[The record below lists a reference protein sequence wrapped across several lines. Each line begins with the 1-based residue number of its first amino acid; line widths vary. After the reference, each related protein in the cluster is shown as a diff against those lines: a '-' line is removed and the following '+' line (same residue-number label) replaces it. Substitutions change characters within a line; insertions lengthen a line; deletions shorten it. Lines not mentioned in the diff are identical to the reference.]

1 MYDIQVQFGSNLL
14 LQKFGV
20 PYLKILLYR
29 VPPKAL
35 RFFWYLE
42 VLFGEIQLYY
52 YGPSLFKLNIY
63 LLERQRTGNG
73 RWKEWDWAPIQW
85 LLLEGYNSPGPGW
98 GCHCCWAAVGGSWRC
113 ELTQMGSVLLGIELA
128 ELWGQAH
135 FLCKGSA
142 MSAQSSQLRLHWDID
157 ILPSRDPVV
166 LHLTSVPC
174 YTFHLTVFHT
184 SHLLSSMDPWAF
196 WNSQF

>member
-29 VPPKAL
+29 VLPKAL

-98 GCHCCWAAVGGSWRC
+98 GCHCCHSGLLLVGAGGVSLHRWDLCSWTLNLRNC
-113 ELTQMGSVLLGIELA
+113 GAKPTFFVKVQPWVLNP
-128 ELWGQAH
+128 
-135 FLCKGSA
+135 
-142 MSAQSSQLRLHWDID
+142 SSWD
-157 ILPSRDPVV
+157 
-166 LHLTSVPC
+166 
-174 YTFHLTVFHT
+174 YTETLVFCHPET
-184 SHLLSSMDPWAF
+184 LLSCTWLLFPAILF
-196 WNSQF
+196 T